1 MAQLVKRMLFKR
13 EDPSLNRQNVS
24 EEPGLLVYVS
34 KPSDGDVETGRS
46 LELNWP
52 ARLLEAVGSR
62 FSNRPWRMAPNNHPW
77 PPHRY
82 IHSSHMYAH
91 LPHPHAVKEKG
102 RKEASISLDRS
113 DFWVYIFIYCIQN
126 LSKIGGLILIL
137 AIRQQG
143 CYWPEST
150 ELWNEGVCL

>member
-1 MAQLVKRMLFKR
+1 MLKRKERVGEMAQLVKRMLFKR

-52 ARLLEAVGSR
+52 ARLLETVGSR

-102 RKEASISLDRS
+102 RKLASRWTAVIFGYTFSFTVYKIS
-113 DFWVYIFIYCIQN
+113 V
-126 LSKIGGLILIL
+126 K
-137 AIRQQG
+137 
-143 CYWPEST
+143 
-150 ELWNEGVCL
+150 